1 MQVST
6 QFFHD
11 GILYMFIILQIS
23 INQNIWI
30 YWIMSSSYSPN
41 ASEEDA
47 QDMYAA
53 KFIRC
58 NGAAARL
65 RAREE
70 IDILSSLQHQ
80 NILRYIF
87 HKISLANILINI
99 H

>member
-1 MQVST
+1 MQVIIR
-6 QFFHD
+6 FLYG
-11 GILYMFIILQIS
+11 GIVYMIIQIS
-23 INQNIWI
+23 INQKSWF
-30 YWIMSSSYSPN
+30 YWIILLKYSPN

-58 NGAAARL
+58 DGAAARL

-87 HKISLANILINI
+87 HKISLVNVPI
-99 H
+99 

>member
-1 MQVST
+1 
-6 QFFHD
+6 
-11 GILYMFIILQIS
+11 
-23 INQNIWI
+23 
-30 YWIMSSSYSPN
+30 
-41 ASEEDA
+41 
-47 QDMYAA
+47 MYAA

-87 HKISLANILINI
+87 HKVSLVNVPVSYNLKDITIQGKYFLTCIDFFRRMKRRKDHLAKSSRSLNI
-99 H
+99 

>member
-1 MQVST
+1 MNLLNSV
-6 QFFHD
+6 
-11 GILYMFIILQIS
+11 III
-23 INQNIWI
+23 
-30 YWIMSSSYSPN
+30 SPN
-41 ASEEDA
+41 TSEEDS

-58 NGAAARL
+58 DGAAARL

-87 HKISLANILINI
+87 HKFSLLNVI

>member
-1 MQVST
+1 
-6 QFFHD
+6 
-11 GILYMFIILQIS
+11 
-23 INQNIWI
+23 
-30 YWIMSSSYSPN
+30 
-41 ASEEDA
+41 
-47 QDMYAA
+47 MYAA

-58 NGAAARL
+58 DGAAARL

-87 HKISLANILINI
+87 HKFSLVNVPVSYI